1 MLDKNSIM
9 KEKKR
14 WVNLFKTTNRIEA
27 YQILSLLESNG
38 IKTVPLDKIDSSYNN
53 FGYFEVLVSEKN
65 YIKASSIVTEFKK
78 SG

>member
-65 YIKASSIVTEFKK
+65 YIKANSIVTEFKK

>member
-1 MLDKNSIM
+1 MR
-9 KEKKR
+9 EKTN

-38 IKTVPLDKIDSSYNN
+38 IKFIPIDKIDSSYNN

-65 YIKASSIVTEFKK
+65 YIKANSIVTEFKK